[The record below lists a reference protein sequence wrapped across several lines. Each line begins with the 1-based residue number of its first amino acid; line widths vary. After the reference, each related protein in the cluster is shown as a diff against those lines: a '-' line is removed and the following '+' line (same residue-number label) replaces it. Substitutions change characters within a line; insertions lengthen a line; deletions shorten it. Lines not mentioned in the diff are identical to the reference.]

1 MNDLRTR
8 ITEYVDSTVPP
19 VDIDLLVE
27 ALNQGEEPTRRLRP
41 EPANR
46 KWWQHRRWVPVLAA
60 AIVVLLMVG
69 GAALFRDPSEAPVI
83 TTPEQTPTST
93 TSLPVAA
100 PGPWIRQELR
110 YEAGLGETVAAATIT
125 AGGRGFVA
133 AGNTWTRGDVWG
145 RGQIWTSMDGS
156 SWTWVADDDRTL
168 FEEGYWPE
176 GVAHSEASVIAWGS
190 NNRQGGTV
198 IWHSADGVT
207 WSLVSTGEPPLDGE
221 PATRGLALVSGGF
234 LLYGAP
240 PDCIV
245 EQDICTPASVP
256 RLLISSDGTGWQVVT
271 TPVTFTA
278 IAQTGSGDLLAT
290 QRRASEPTTWISRDD
305 GFTWQRHGTEHSIEV
320 GEPSAAVETMHATPF
335 GLIAAGVSAEKRPMV
350 WTSADGKAFSPAL
363 ELPAGVDI
371 RSIAHGSGW
380 VVAVGANGMDPAM
393 WASTNA
399 RDWQSVSLAGTY
411 LGDGYLS
418 DIAYRDSVFVAVGQ
432 HRAEIGGEALI
443 LHWNPDAG

>member
-1 MNDLRTR
+1 MNDLQTR

-27 ALNQGEEPTRRLRP
+27 ALNQDEEPTRRLRP
-41 EPANR
+41 EPADW
-46 KWWQHRRWVPVLAA
+46 KWWKHRRWVPVVAA
-60 AIVVLLMVG
+60 AVVVFLMVG
-69 GAALFRDPSEAPVI
+69 GAALLRGPSEAPVI
-83 TTPEQTPTST
+83 TTPEQTPMST

-110 YEAGLGETVAAATIT
+110 YQAGLGESVVAGSIT
-125 AGGRGFVA
+125 AGSGRFVA
-133 AGNTWTRGDVWG
+133 VGNTWTRGDVWG
-145 RGQIWTSMDGS
+145 RGQIWTSIDGS

-176 GVAHSEASVIAWGS
+176 GSAESEAGVITWGS

-198 IWHSADGVT
+198 IWHSADGVD
-207 WSLVSTGEPPLDGE
+207 WSLVSTGEAPLDGE
-221 PATRGLALVSGGF
+221 PATRGLALASGGF

-240 PDCIV
+240 ERCIV

-256 RLLISSDGTGWQVVT
+256 RLLISSDGLSWQAVT

-278 IAQTGSGDLLAT
+278 IVQTTSGELLGV
-290 QRRASEPTTWISRDD
+290 QNRASEPTTWISRDD
-305 GFTWQRHGTEHSIEV
+305 GSTWERHGPDHSIEV
-320 GEPSAAVETMHATPF
+320 GQPSAEVWTIEVTPY
-335 GLIAAGVSAEKRPMV
+335 GLIAAGVDADKRSTV
-350 WTSADGKAFSPAL
+350 WISEEGRTFTPTLQLPADGV
-363 ELPAGVDI
+363 VDA
-371 RSIAHGSGW
+371 IAYGQGW
-380 VVAVGANGMDPAM
+380 VVAVGGWPPAM
-393 WASTNA
+393 WASTNG

-432 HRAEIGGEALI
+432 HRAEIGGEALV
-443 LHWNPDAG
+443 LLWNTDTG